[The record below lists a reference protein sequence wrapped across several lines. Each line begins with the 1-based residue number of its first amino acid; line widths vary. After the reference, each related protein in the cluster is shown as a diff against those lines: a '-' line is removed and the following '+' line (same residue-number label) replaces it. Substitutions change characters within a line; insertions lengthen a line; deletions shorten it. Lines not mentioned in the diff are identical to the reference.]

1 MAKCHGEIISVTPGL
16 AFLPHCLRLNTQE
29 ATAIKLQTKATG
41 NFFVLKELKMPFK
54 RAAGMV
60 DAEGETRNQLFQIL
74 EEWNIILPGASVDLS
89 VTC

>member
-1 MAKCHGEIISVTPGL
+1 
-16 AFLPHCLRLNTQE
+16 
-29 ATAIKLQTKATG
+29 
-41 NFFVLKELKMPFK
+41 
-54 RAAGMV
+54 MV